1 MKTPETKVAESLVN
15 LMDDHWF
22 NPTMF
27 GRYLAEQPLYT
38 IDRVMEMIVSVI
50 SEQAKLY
57 EVHKN
62 RGESSEGLMLANE
75 LNECIKAYQEDNN
88 LNNLKLPSRSYTIK
102 KREEVGQYKFGWRS
116 EELDPF
122 NQAYTM
128 REECLVIQINIYSPN
143 DPQDVSTFCG
153 FFVCVGMW
161 AKFSIYES

>member
-1 MKTPETKVAESLVN
+1 MKTQEMKVAESLVN

-22 NPTMF
+22 NPTIF

-50 SEQAKLY
+50 SEQVKMY
-57 EVHKN
+57 EIHKN

-88 LNNLKLPSRSYTIK
+88 LTNLKLPSRSYKVK
-102 KREEVGQYKFGWRS
+102 KREEVAQYKFGWRS

-122 NQAYTM
+122 N
-128 REECLVIQINIYSPN
+128 
-143 DPQDVSTFCG
+143 
-153 FFVCVGMW
+153 
-161 AKFSIYES
+161 

>member
-50 SEQAKLY
+50 SEQAKMY
-57 EVHKN
+57 EIHKN

-88 LNNLKLPSRSYTIK
+88 LTNLKLPSRSYKVK
-102 KREEVGQYKFGWRS
+102 KREEVAQYKFGWRS

-122 NQAYTM
+122 N
-128 REECLVIQINIYSPN
+128 
-143 DPQDVSTFCG
+143 
-153 FFVCVGMW
+153 
-161 AKFSIYES
+161 

>member
-50 SEQAKLY
+50 SEQAKMY
-57 EVHKN
+57 EIHKN
-62 RGESSEGLMLANE
+62 RGESTEGLMLANE
-75 LNECIKAYQEDNN
+75 LNECIKAYQEDNS
-88 LNNLKLPSRSYTIK
+88 LTNLKLPSRSYTVK
-102 KREEVGQYKFGWRS
+102 KREEVSNYKFGWRS

-122 NQAYTM
+122 N
-128 REECLVIQINIYSPN
+128 
-143 DPQDVSTFCG
+143 
-153 FFVCVGMW
+153 
-161 AKFSIYES
+161 